1 MSTDGTQG
9 TDLLRSA
16 LCDAKSALCVLILDL
31 AALETAEVASL
42 RRAEAACCETV
53 SYGKV
58 LILVVHLG
66 RAEPLC
72 KLPLLNRLLSDG
84 KLVTRSHP
92 VEIVCAIGNTS
103 SIVPVT
109 KRAKEVL
116 AQSSFEHKLGLVASV
131 VVN

>member
-1 MSTDGTQG
+1 MN
-9 TDLLRSA
+9 
-16 LCDAKSALCVLILDL
+16 LDL
-31 AALETAEVASL
+31 AALKTAEIASL
-42 RRAEAACCETV
+42 RCVEAARCETV

-66 RAEPLC
+66 RAEPLG
-72 KLPLLNRLLSDG
+72 KLLLFHRLLSDG

-92 VEIVCAIGNTS
+92 VEIVRAIGNTC

-116 AQSSFEHKLGLVASV
+116 AQSSLEHKLRLVASV